1 MYRFALDDLFN
12 WYKKE
17 RRKPLV
23 LRGARQVG
31 KSTLVRMFAAKHN
44 LSLHEIN
51 LERNYYLDDVFKTLD
66 MSKIMAEIEGLT
78 GEIRDYDH
86 SLLFLDEIQATPYAI
101 QALRYF
107 FEEYSALPLVAAGSL
122 FEFTLAD
129 HNFSM
134 PVGRI
139 EYLHLGPMSFKEYL
153 LERDEELYN
162 YVGRIQLNGDI
173 PHSYHKRLLHCQRE
187 FFFVGGIPEAVEI
200 FTSTGSFESAF
211 DIQRG
216 IVDTYIDDF
225 SKYAKKS
232 ELIRLQK
239 VFRQLPRQ
247 IGKKAI
253 YSNFSKEDRSGEVKN
268 VIDLL
273 SKAHLCRQVYH
284 SDCSGIPL
292 HAGINENI
300 FKLLFIDCGLYNSM
314 LGLRWK
320 DIRTM
325 DERSLV
331 NEGSLAEQF
340 IGQHLVFLAG
350 RRQNP
355 VLHYWLREERSS
367 NAEVD
372 FVINSGKT
380 VIPVEVKAGKSG
392 TLKSLHQFALQKKAG
407 LTIRFDLNIPSVQR
421 ISTSVNVKN
430 GSEPITFTL
439 ISLPLYLVEEVPR
452 LVEEYSS
459 SNSGEK

>member
-1 MYRFALDDLFN
+1 M
-12 WYKKE
+12 
-17 RRKPLV
+17 
-23 LRGARQVG
+23 
-31 KSTLVRMFAAKHN
+31 
-44 LSLHEIN
+44 
-51 LERNYYLDDVFKTLD
+51 
-66 MSKIMAEIEGLT
+66 
-78 GEIRDYDH
+78 
-86 SLLFLDEIQATPYAI
+86 
-101 QALRYF
+101 
-107 FEEYSALPLVAAGSL
+107 
-122 FEFTLAD
+122 
-129 HNFSM
+129 
-134 PVGRI
+134 GRI

-153 LERDEELYN
+153 LERDAELYN
-162 YVGRIQLNGDI
+162 YVGRIKLHGDL
-173 PHSYHKRLLHCQRE
+173 PHSYHQRLLHCQRE
-187 FFFVGGIPEAVEI
+187 FLFVGGMPEAVEI

-216 IVDTYIDDF
+216 IIDTYIDDF

-247 IGKKAI
+247 IGKKVI

-273 SKAHLCRQVYH
+273 AKARLCRQVYH

-292 HAGINENI
+292 NGGINENI
-300 FKLLFIDCGLYNSM
+300 CKLLFIDCGLFNSM

-350 RRQNP
+350 RRRNP
-355 VLHYWLREERSS
+355 ELHYWLREERSS

-372 FVINSGKT
+372 FVINSGKI

-392 TLKSLHQFALQKKAG
+392 TLKSLHQFAL
-407 LTIRFDLNIPSVQR
+407 
-421 ISTSVNVKN
+421 
-430 GSEPITFTL
+430 
-439 ISLPLYLVEEVPR
+439 
-452 LVEEYSS
+452 
-459 SNSGEK
+459 

>member
-1 MYRFALDDLFN
+1 MLN

-51 LERNYYLDDVFKTLD
+51 LERNYYLNDVFKTLD

-78 GEIRDYDH
+78 GEIRDYEH
-86 SLLFLDEIQATPYAI
+86 SLLFLDEIQATPHAI

-107 FEEYSALPLVAAGSL
+107 YEEYSALPVVAAGSL
-122 FEFTLAD
+122 LEFTLAD

-153 LERDEELYN
+153 LERDAELYN
-162 YVGRIQLNGDI
+162 YVGRIKLNGDL
-173 PHSYHKRLLHCQRE
+173 PHSYHQRLLHCQRE
-187 FFFVGGIPEAVEI
+187 FLFVGGMPEAVGI
-200 FTSTGSFESAF
+200 FTSTGSFDSAF

-216 IVDTYIDDF
+216 IIDTYIDDF

-247 IGKKAI
+247 IGKKVI

-268 VIDLL
+268 GIDLL
-273 SKAHLCRQVYH
+273 AKARLCRQVYH

-292 HAGINENI
+292 NGGINENI
-300 FKLLFIDCGLYNSM
+300 CKLLFIDCGLFNSM

-331 NEGSLAEQF
+331 NEGSLSEQF

-350 RRQNP
+350 RGRNP
-355 VLHYWLREERSS
+355 ELHYWLREERSS

-372 FVINSGKT
+372 FVINSGKI

-407 LTIRFDLNIPSVQR
+407 LAIRFDVNLPSVQR

-430 GSEPITFTL
+430 GSVPITFTL
-439 ISLPLYLVEEVPR
+439 ISLPLYMVEEVHR
-452 LVEEYSS
+452 LVEEWTS
-459 SNSGEK
+459 